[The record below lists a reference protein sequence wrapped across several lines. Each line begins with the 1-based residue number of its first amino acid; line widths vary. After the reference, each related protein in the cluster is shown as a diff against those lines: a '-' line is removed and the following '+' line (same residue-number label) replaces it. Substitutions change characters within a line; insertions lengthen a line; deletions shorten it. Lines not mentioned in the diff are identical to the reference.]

1 MDERIEI
8 FTYKQ
13 FEEVVNQTDN
23 YSFEYGNNSLYVFF
37 NYYKEEDRWINN
49 SIRIRLFTISLNVY
63 SSFVTPFGFRLT
75 QLKEQCEYN
84 KIAEAVVK
92 LSRTPISMRK
102 SE

>member
-23 YSFEYGNNSLYVFF
+23 YSFEYGNNSLSVFYD
-37 NYYKEEDRWINN
+37 YYKKDDRWINN
-49 SIRIRLFTISLNVY
+49 SIRTRLFNISLNVY

-75 QLKEQCEYN
+75 QLKEQREYN
-84 KIAEAVVK
+84 KIADAVVK
-92 LSRTPISMRK
+92 LSRTPLSMRR
-102 SE
+102 